1 MMSET
6 NLEIS
11 NNEVPQ
17 SKAKYILIGSI
28 LLGIIFD
35 NLFYGNI
42 PGISCLI
49 FVVAFYIFFYLYFQK
64 SLTMSFGNSNILILF
79 ILILSSTFGIYT
91 NPIFMILN
99 IIAIPILIAVHTII
113 VTDKNNYF
121 WYEYKFLN
129 DLAYNVLYGS
139 LAHILKPI
147 SLVKN
152 LIHLRS
158 NTEKYS
164 TFKKILIGIIIS
176 IPLLFIVIGLL
187 SSADE
192 VFKNMIDSFSNIFI
206 DFKINSI
213 VFQLIM
219 ILAVSLIIF
228 SYIWNLSLVDNNE
241 KSKVI
246 DIDNHKRYI
255 IDPVILIT
263 ILIMI
268 CLVYSLFNFIQF
280 TYLFGSLNSKLPSSL
295 TYAEYARRGFWEL
308 IAVTLINLTILI
320 ININFTEKAQ
330 NKINT
335 VAKILNSLLVFFT
348 TIMLFSA
355 HFRMSLYE
363 EVYGYTYLRIFTHS
377 FMLYIFGLLL
387 ITLTRIWYSRLSLLK
402 FYLIISLIAYT
413 LINFANV
420 DSIIAKN
427 NIDRYHKT
435 GKLDINYLT
444 SLSYE
449 AAPQIVQLL
458 TELKN
463 KEDTSSIKLENYL
476 FTRKQQLKQWD
487 NWKSYNISISKA
499 KRLFGSY
506 SFKYRKIPQT
516 SDYTE

>member
-1 MMSET
+1 MMSEI
-6 NLEIS
+6 NLEIP

-42 PGISCLI
+42 PGISSLI
-49 FVVAFYIFFYLYFQK
+49 FVVAFYIFFYLYFK
-64 SLTMSFGNSNILILF
+64 KNVTLNLGINNILIIF
-79 ILILSSTFGIYT
+79 ILLLTATFGIYT
-91 NPIFMILN
+91 NPIFMMLN
-99 IIAIPILIAVHTII
+99 IMVIPLLIAVHTII
-113 VTDKNNYF
+113 IADKNNYL

-129 DLAYNVLYGS
+129 DLTYNVLYGA

-147 SLVKN
+147 SLVKRLIN
-152 LIHLRS
+152 LKS

-164 TFKKILIGIIIS
+164 TFKKVLIGIIIS

-192 VFKNMIDSFSNIFI
+192 VFKSMIDNLGNIFV

-228 SYIWNLSLVDNNE
+228 SYIWNLSIVNNNY
-241 KSKVI
+241 KSKI
-246 DIDNHKRYI
+246 TNINNHKRYI

-308 IAVTLINLTILI
+308 IAVTLINLSILV
-320 ININFTEKAQ
+320 ININLTEKHQ

-335 VAKILNSLLVFFT
+335 LIKILNSLLVCFT
-348 TIMLFSA
+348 VIMLFSA

-402 FYLIISLIAYT
+402 FYLIISLVAYT

-435 GKLDINYLT
+435 GKLDVNYLT

-458 TELKN
+458 SELKN
-463 KEDTSSIKLENYL
+463 KEVASSVKLENYL
-476 FTRKQQLKQWD
+476 YNKKQQLKQWD
-487 NWKSYNISISKA
+487 NWKSYNVSIRKA
-499 KRLFGSY
+499 KKLFGNY
-506 SFKYRKIPQT
+506 DFKYKNIT
-516 SDYTE
+516 ETVDYTE